1 MINTG
6 RLVTE
11 WSGKSV
17 FSIREIYAGQFSRLP
32 MGINTSLL
40 EAKEEKGRN
49 VDDKSSSSGADWRQ
63 PGPNRRRKIDPE
75 ANAAAPL
82 DAWSSA

>member
-1 MINTG
+1 M
-6 RLVTE
+6 E
-11 WSGKSV
+11 
-17 FSIREIYAGQFSRLP
+17 REISIFHPRNICWPVLAASDGDQHKPAGS
-32 MGINTSLL
+32 
-40 EAKEEKGRN
+40 EKEKGRN